1 MTVKMIQTGDN
12 QVLLISQSYD
22 DAQFL
27 MKEIFPKINEY
38 NENRRNLVY
47 GDNDD

>member
-1 MTVKMIQTGDN
+1 MTIKMVQTGNN
-12 QVLLISQSYD
+12 QVLLISQSLD

-27 MKEIFPKINEY
+27 VNEIFPKIDEY

-47 GDNDD
+47 GDEDD